1 MANQNNNKGGQ
12 QQDVNQLL
20 KVRREKLQNLQEAG
34 KDPFQITK
42 YNVTH
47 HSSDVKELYNAHEAE
62 ILGDRKAPDVEGLD
76 DAAKREVINN
86 DYNERREIM
95 DAKPIEVSIAGRM
108 MFKRVM
114 GKASFCNIQDLKGN
128 IQVYVARDNI
138 GEDSYAD
145 FKKSDIGDIYGVKG
159 FAFRTKTGEISIH
172 AEEITLLS
180 KSLQILP
187 EKFHGLTDTD
197 TRYRQRYVDL
207 IMNQESKEVF
217 IKRSQILKEIR
228 NFLAGRD
235 FMEVE
240 TPMLVSN
247 AGGAAARP
255 FETHYNALNE
265 DVKLRISLELYLK
278 RLIVGGLERVYEI
291 GRVFRNEGVDT
302 RHNPEFTLM
311 ELYQA
316 YTDYE
321 GMMELTESMFRY
333 LAEKVCGSTKISYN
347 GVEIDLGKPFAR
359 MTMIDAIKKYAG
371 VDFDQVPD
379 DAAAKKLADEHHI
392 EYEERHKKGDI
403 VNLFFEEYCEKE
415 LIQPTFIMDHPIEI
429 SPLTKKK
436 PSDPTKVER
445 FELFCNTWEMCNAYS
460 ELNDPIDQ
468 RERFAA
474 QDANAAAGD
483 DEAEHTDEDFLNALE
498 IGMPPTGGI
507 GYGIDRLVMLLT
519 DSQAIRDVLLF
530 PTMKS
535 LDGVNKK
542 NDVNNTAS
550 EAPEKNV
557 KTESEKIDFSKVKV
571 EPLFEEFVDFD
582 TFSKSDFRAVK
593 VKECVAVPKS
603 KKLLQFT
610 LDDGTGTDRTI
621 LSGIHSF
628 YEPEELVGKT
638 LIAITNLP
646 PRAMMGIDSCGMLL
660 SAIHEEEGEEKLHL
674 LMVDNH
680 IPAGAKLY

>member
-1 MANQNNNKGGQ
+1 MADNNQ
-12 QQDVNQLL
+12 DINQLL
-20 KVRREKLQNLQEAG
+20 KVRREKLAELQEQG
-34 KDPFQITK
+34 NDPFTITK
-42 YNVTH
+42 YDVT
-47 HSSDVKELYNAHEAE
+47 AHTQQIKDNYEQF
-62 ILGDRKAPDVEGLD
+62 EGKD
-76 DAAKREVINN
+76 
-86 DYNERREIM
+86 
-95 DAKPIEVSIAGRM
+95 VSIAGRM
-108 MFKRVM
+108 MSKRVM
-114 GKASFCNIQDLKGN
+114 GKASFCNIQDRDGN
-128 IQVYVARDNI
+128 IQCYVARDSI
-138 GEDSYAD
+138 GEDAYKA
-145 FKKSDIGDIYGVKG
+145 FKKMDIGDIVGIKG
-159 FAFRTKTGEISIH
+159 TPFTTKTGEKSVH
-172 AEEITLLS
+172 VAEITLLS

-187 EKFHGLTDTD
+187 EKFHGLTNTD
-197 TRYRQRYVDL
+197 IRYRQRYVDL
-207 IMNQESKEVF
+207 IMNPEVKDTF
-217 IKRSQILKEIR
+217 IKRSKIIKEIR
-228 NFLAGRD
+228 NFLDGRD

-255 FETHYNALNE
+255 FETHYNALDE

-333 LAEKVCGSTKISYN
+333 LAEKVCGSTLISYN
-347 GVEIDLGKPFAR
+347 GTPIDLGKPFAR
-359 MTMIDAIKKYAG
+359 LTMIDAIKQYAG
-371 VDFDQVPD
+371 IDFDQVKTD
-379 DAAAKKLADEHHI
+379 EEAKALADQHKI
-392 EYEERHKKGDI
+392 EYEARHKRGDI
-403 VNLFFEEYCEKE
+403 INMFFEEYCEDK

-436 PSDPTKVER
+436 PSDPNKVER
-445 FELFCNTWEMCNAYS
+445 FELYINTWEMCNAYS

-468 RERFAA
+468 RERFKA
-474 QDANAAAGD
+474 QDAAADAGD
-483 DEAEHTDEDFLNALE
+483 EEANHTDEDFLNALE
-498 IGMPPTGGI
+498 VGMPPTGGI

-519 DSQAIRDVLLF
+519 DSAAIRDVLLF

-535 LDGVNKK
+535 QGAAK
-542 NDVNNTAS
+542 NEANNAAQETK
-550 EAPEKNV
+550 PV
-557 KTESEKIDFSKVKV
+557 EKIDFSKVKV
-571 EPLFEEFVDFD
+571 EPLFEEMVDFD

-593 VKECVAVPKS
+593 VKACEAVKKS

-621 LSGIHSF
+621 LSGIHAY

-674 LMVDNH
+674 LMVDDH